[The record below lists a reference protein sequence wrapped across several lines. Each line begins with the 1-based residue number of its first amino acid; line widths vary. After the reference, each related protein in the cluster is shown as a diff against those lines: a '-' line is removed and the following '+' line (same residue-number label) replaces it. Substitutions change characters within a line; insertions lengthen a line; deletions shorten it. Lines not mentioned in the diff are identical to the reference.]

1 LSSLEPFLKKID
13 KIKKAHERFIKNGV
27 IDSSVIRPII
37 ANSWKRCKLAKVDP
51 FSKDS
56 TNKLNDKKI
65 KALLDKNRH
74 LIKISQPI
82 MRMAEK
88 MIKGSG
94 FRIDLSNK
102 DGYILKMIG
111 DKEVLEESEKI
122 GVVVGSN
129 RSETIVG
136 TNSIGVTLFTGEPVQ
151 IIGPEHYKIYPR
163 YWTCSSAPIRDPSG
177 NIVGVINMSGKCHL
191 LHKHTLGM
199 VASIAK
205 AIENAIKLENKVNEL
220 IINNEFLNTI
230 IESISDALIVMDK
243 EGKVIHLNSL
253 AEEILGEKSSEV
265 IGIPINRL
273 IKTSFSL
280 LNILDNREEYLEKE
294 IIITPHYSKDS
305 SVYLL
310 TEKVVKDSEGKIQG
324 ITSLFKDM
332 KKVRRLVSNFIGT
345 NTKYNFSSIIG
356 KNIKLIKAINLA
368 KVASPSS
375 SKILIQGESGTGK
388 EIFAQAIHNNSNRKN
403 KPFIAINCAAIPR
416 DLVESELFGYEGG
429 AFTGAKKEG
438 RAGKFELAEGGTLFL
453 DEIEAMP
460 LEVQPKLLR
469 ILESNQLIRVGGN
482 KIIPIDVRI
491 ISSSNQDLSL
501 LVKEGKFRG
510 DLYYRLNVITIEIPP
525 LRERKDDI
533 PILVRYFCNRIKPGI
548 EIDEKVLKAFYKY
561 NWPGNIRELENVI
574 ERAILIS
581 KNNKITIDLIPEN
594 IKCFKANNSNFMDN
608 NKKISLID
616 FEKEAVLKALQGA
629 KGNISKASKSLGIDR
644 STLYRKIKKYEIFK

>member
-1 LSSLEPFLKKID
+1 MSSLEPFLKKID